1 LLVLSELRNPPTTNG
16 RKEYDR
22 VLQYAQD
29 NDDRSGEAASLT
41 GLGLVAYE
49 EGEYDE
55 ARAYHQQ
62 SLSIKRDIGDR
73 AGEAKSLGNLGS
85 VADEE
90 GEYDEARAR
99 YEPARDLFADL
110 GAVHHELMA
119 RKNLVRTERDA
130 DAIDRARE
138 RCKAALARLDEID
151 REFPD
156 RREWF
161 ADTLDDLDEAAPT
174 ED

>member
-1 LLVLSELRNPPTTNG
+1 M
-16 RKEYDR
+16 
-22 VLQYAQD
+22 LQYAQD
-29 NDDRSGEAASLT
+29 NDDRSGEANILNN
-41 GLGLVAYE
+41 LGLVAYE
-49 EGEYDE
+49 EGEYDA
-55 ARAYHQQ
+55 AREYYQQ
-62 SLSIKRDIGDR
+62 SLAIKRDIGDR
-73 AGEAKSLGNLGS
+73 AREATSLNNLGLG
-85 VADEE
+85 ARRMD
-90 GEYDEARAR
+90 EYDEARAR

-110 GAVHHELMA
+110 GAVHHELTV
-119 RKNLVRTERDA
+119 RKNLVRTERNA